1 MHSPP
6 IQAHRRACTDP
17 TDKPNPQ
24 PTSTEVAGG
33 SVNQMK
39 FCFLTTTWDYLLEV
53 FVVVVVPDASLSLDR
68 LELS

>member
-6 IQAHRRACTDP
+6 IQAHRRTRTDP

-24 PTSTEVAGG
+24 PSSKEVAGG

-39 FCFLTTTWDYLLEV
+39 LCSLTTTGDYLLEV
-53 FVVVVVPDASLSLDR
+53 VVVVVVPDISLSLDR